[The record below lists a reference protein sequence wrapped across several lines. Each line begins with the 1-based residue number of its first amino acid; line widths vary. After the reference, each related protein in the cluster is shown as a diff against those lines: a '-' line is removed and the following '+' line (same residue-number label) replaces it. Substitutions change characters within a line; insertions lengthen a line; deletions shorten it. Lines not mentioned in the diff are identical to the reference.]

1 MKSGVHTTVGGIH
14 TGRVGMTEVR
24 EVKARF
30 RRSRRGARKFG
41 VGVKKAG
48 IHTEIADFTGVTQ
61 ARVGSGGRSR
71 PTKYNISF
79 TSDLL

>member
-14 TGRVGMTEVR
+14 TGWAGMTEVR

-61 ARVGSGGRSR
+61 ARVGSGGRGVR
-71 PTKYNISF
+71 LT
-79 TSDLL
+79 